1 MMKRFIYGL
10 ASLSIFLASACDNK
24 QTSLEPEWELI
35 WSDEFEIDGLPD
47 PGRWSYDVG
56 TACEK
61 PAGCGWGNNELQY
74 YTAERSENARV
85 ENGHLIIE
93 ARKEPYKEE
102 RGYTSARLVSK
113 QKGDWKYGKI
123 EMRAM
128 LPQGFGTWAA
138 FWMLPTEPA
147 YGGWPSSGEIDILEY
162 VGYAQDTVY
171 GTIHTDAYN
180 GMIGTQRG
188 GEIHRA
194 GVESEFH
201 TYAIEWSE
209 KAISWYLDGE
219 QFFHFEDEGKGPKA
233 WPFDHPFHLILNL
246 AVGGHWGGSKGV
258 DPDIW
263 PQQYVIDYVK
273 VFQRTPLQKPSL

>member
-1 MMKRFIYGL
+1 MYGVV
-10 ASLSIFLASACDNK
+10 SLLILLTTACENK
-24 QTSLEPEWELI
+24 QETGTTEWELV

-74 YTAERSENARV
+74 YTTDRQENARV
-85 ENGHLIIE
+85 EDGHLIIE
-93 ARKEPYKEE
+93 AHQEPYKED
-102 RGYTSARLVSK
+102 RAYTSARLVSK

-138 FWMLPTEPA
+138 FWMLPTKPT

-162 VGYAQDTVY
+162 VGYAQDTIY
-171 GTIHTDAYN
+171 GTVHTDAYN

-188 GEIHRA
+188 GDIYRK
-194 GVESEFH
+194 GLESSFH
-201 TYAIEWSE
+201 TYSIEWSE
-209 KAISWYLDGE
+209 DEISWYLDGD

-233 WPFDHPFHLILNL
+233 WPFDQAFHLILNL
-246 AVGGHWGGSKGV
+246 AVGGSWGGSRGV

-263 PQQYVIDYVK
+263 PQQYVIDYVR
-273 VFQRTPLQKPSL
+273 VFQQQSPTQKPSL